1 MEETQATQSQADAVV
16 DAAAVQQELESSLPT
31 VNPATGSFVEETPE
45 TAVAAEQLQARQPEY
60 SQLHAPGNPGGT
72 GTIGRFYEVD
82 VTLWAELGRATLPLG
97 QLVRL
102 AEGSVIELGRPITE
116 PVDLMAQG
124 VRVARGEV
132 VVVDDCFALRIK
144 EIDSLPESR

>member
-1 MEETQATQSQADAVV
+1 
-16 DAAAVQQELESSLPT
+16 
-31 VNPATGSFVEETPE
+31 
-45 TAVAAEQLQARQPEY
+45 
-60 SQLHAPGNPGGT
+60 PGGT

>member
-1 MEETQATQSQADAVV
+1 M
-16 DAAAVQQELESSLPT
+16 
-31 VNPATGSFVEETPE
+31 
-45 TAVAAEQLQARQPEY
+45 R
-60 SQLHAPGNPGGT
+60 
-72 GTIGRFYEVD
+72 
-82 VTLWAELGRATLPLG
+82 LG
-97 QLVRL
+97 
-102 AEGSVIELGRPITE
+102 EGSIIELGRPITE

>member
-1 MEETQATQSQADAVV
+1 MEETQATQEQS
-16 DAAAVQQELESSLPT
+16 DAAADVDAVQQQIDSALADG
-31 VNPATGSFVEETPE
+31 NPATGSFVEETPE
-45 TAVAAEQLQARQPEY
+45 TAARPGPLEARSPEY
-60 SQLHAPGNPGGT
+60 SQLHASGASGGT

-102 AEGSVIELGRPITE
+102 GEGSVIELGRPITE

-144 EIDSLPESR
+144 EIDSLPDSR